1 MWKKSNIE
9 RTILLNLLPT
19 ELWFMIYRTEHNML
33 YERVVQDIKDR
44 VVWIVVDKKSRTF
57 WIANGINAYSV
68 LAVF

>member
-9 RTILLNLLPT
+9 RTILLSLLPT

-44 VVWIVVDKKSRTF
+44 VVWIDVDKKSRTF
-57 WIANGINAYSV
+57 WIANGINPYSV